1 MIVCNIP
8 DGFGVVCNTCLH
20 STRKKKSILAPWV
33 LDQSII
39 VTQVSQDHHT
49 TCFMYP
55 CTLPSLTTLRDSGS
69 RPSGMRHRK
78 TPLTQSPSHPGSLLP
93 DKHNPSQLFS
103 VSNQKGGES
112 EGRVRKSICILHKPF
127 FPLSQLFLPRTCP
140 RVWSC
145 TPQQLLRICSR
156 IAK

>member
-1 MIVCNIP
+1 MENAPKETEIWMETIP
-8 DGFGVVCNTCLH
+8 NRFKTVNNNSLQYSRWVSGGLQHMFALYSG
-20 STRKKKSILAPWV
+20 KKSILAPWV

-93 DKHNPSQLFS
+93 DY
-103 VSNQKGGES
+103 
-112 EGRVRKSICILHKPF
+112 HKP
-127 FPLSQLFLPRTCP
+127 LSTIFSIKSKGRG
-140 RVWSC
+140 V
-145 TPQQLLRICSR
+145 
-156 IAK
+156 

>member
-1 MIVCNIP
+1 M
-8 DGFGVVCNTCLH
+8 GFGWFATHVCTLLG
-20 STRKKKSILAPWV
+20 KKSILAPWV

-78 TPLTQSPSHPGSLLP
+78 TRCSSPSYAPPLLHFIGVRGAQLAVTAHVMPAWSGAGLGRLSLRHATPVLEQKCPDFTSKNHLKPTLGASFGS
-93 DKHNPSQLFS
+93 D
-103 VSNQKGGES
+103 
-112 EGRVRKSICILHKPF
+112 
-127 FPLSQLFLPRTCP
+127 
-140 RVWSC
+140 
-145 TPQQLLRICSR
+145 
-156 IAK
+156 

>member
-1 MIVCNIP
+1 MKIMENAPKETGIWMETIP
-8 DGFGVVCNTCLH
+8 NRFKTVNNNSLQYSRWVSGGLQHMFALY
-20 STRKKKSILAPWV
+20 SEKKSILAPWV

-78 TPLTQSPSHPGSLLP
+78 TLVNNKKKT
-93 DKHNPSQLFS
+93 K
-103 VSNQKGGES
+103 K
-112 EGRVRKSICILHKPF
+112 
-127 FPLSQLFLPRTCP
+127 
-140 RVWSC
+140 
-145 TPQQLLRICSR
+145 
-156 IAK
+156 